1 MEILTPAQKSFLR
14 AASAVEAVQSSF
26 VLTGGTAL
34 AAFFLHHRLSEDL
47 DLFTQVPRAVPL
59 ALKGLRDALPSA
71 GFQVQVVR
79 SFPTFAELAVSGQ
92 GETLKVD
99 LAEDTPFRLAPPKPG
114 AAEGLALDS
123 LADISANKVAAL
135 FDRAQPKDFVDVYF
149 LARDHAPLEDLV
161 KEAQTKHLGMDD
173 YWLAQAFA
181 RVRNVHVLPRMVR
194 PLILNELHD
203 FFVTAS
209 VEAMRRVTG

>member
-1 MEILTPAQKSFLR
+1 
-14 AASAVEAVQSSF
+14 

-34 AAFFLHHRLSEDL
+34 AAFFLRHRLSEDL

-59 ALKGLRDALPSA
+59 ALQALRDALPAA
-71 GFQVQVVR
+71 GFEVQVVR
-79 SFPTFAELAVSGQ
+79 AFPTFAELSVSGH

-99 LAEDTPFRLAPPKPG
+99 LAEDTPFRLAPANPG
-114 AAEGLALDS
+114 AAEGLALDD

-149 LARDHAPLEDLV
+149 LAQDRAALEDLV

-181 RVRNVHVLPRMVR
+181 RVRNVNVLPRMVR
-194 PLILNELHD
+194 PLTLRELQD
-203 FFVTAS
+203 FFIAAS
-209 VEAMRRVTG
+209 AEAMRRVTG